1 MNPARSSCV
10 ARMVCLCALILDAG
24 AASGSETPR
33 IGGPGGDRTV
43 RMECGPGTYLTG
55 FSARGGVHFPG
66 DFNVLRRL
74 RFSCRNFTVTGSP
87 DGATPDGVEPRYGIG
102 QETTASVRCPDG
114 EALHKIV
121 VYAGLY
127 VDSIRFAYCSDD
139 NRVFPLEVRVGGS
152 GGQQASLSCP
162 SGERLYRVDA
172 RAGDAIDSLR
182 GYCRRFPP
190 APVDPNAPV
199 FDAAPAQ
206 GAIVT
211 LPAMTGGEIPLRAHG
226 ATGPVTLSLQVL
238 SPYASRFDLIVPRV
252 AAGTITTALPA
263 TQLASATSAT
273 AVSRILRL
281 TGPVAVN
288 PQSGSPTVPVAI
300 TVRDG
305 AGRTTTRSFTVYLK

>member
-10 ARMVCLCALILDAG
+10 VRMVCLCALILDAG

-55 FSARGGVHFPG
+55 FSARGGVYFPG

-74 RFSCRNFTVTGSP
+74 RFSCRNFTVTGSL

-199 FDAAPAQ
+199 FDAAPAK

-211 LPAMTGGEIPLRAHG
+211 LSAMTGGEIPLRAHG
-226 ATGPVTLSLQVL
+226 ATGPVTRSLQVR
-238 SPYASRFDLIVPRV
+238 SP
-252 AAGTITTALPA
+252 
-263 TQLASATSAT
+263 
-273 AVSRILRL
+273 
-281 TGPVAVN
+281 
-288 PQSGSPTVPVAI
+288 
-300 TVRDG
+300 
-305 AGRTTTRSFTVYLK
+305 